1 MCFDA
6 SNSVFSFAK
15 YYVWN
20 IIIYIFEENHINDM
34 FNEAKKA
41 IFLGQ
46 KSHFF
51 ETWKIRSF
59 ITGCIPT
66 ACK

>member
-1 MCFDA
+1 MMCFDA

-20 IIIYIFEENHINDM
+20 IIIYIFEENHIYINCLNDM
-34 FNEAKKA
+34 FYEAKKA

-46 KSHFF
+46 KSLVF
-51 ETWKIRSF
+51 ET
-59 ITGCIPT
+59 
-66 ACK
+66 